1 MNVSPLPIWQ
11 RVRSLLAFA
20 LASVLLVLAYVSTAQ
35 ADSPGPRINS
45 KIVVRITQLS
55 KTDGQQQSVPGQ
67 VHRWDV
73 LGMNFT
79 WDATQADPQ
88 PGESFVIELPKGL
101 RNRMTTGT
109 RILLGANGIQA
120 GDCVLEPRRILC
132 TFSDNIRGYV
142 NIHGKGRAEL
152 IATET
157 TTETQTTITVNGEVQ
172 SVPLPG
178 GEAITEPPAPKYWE
192 AGFAKYESTINPGQ
206 SMIYWSIWFNPSVL
220 LRKWTGQTP
229 ITSMTFTDIVGEGH
243 DLCLD
248 KCVVKLN
255 LYRHKLDPSQPEVTL
270 ADSSGKST
278 DGFSLS
284 VTPDP
289 HNPKQFTVHL
299 AGPFGTHLNG
309 EANYRIFYQTRPASP
324 NGQTHM
330 GQTYTNKVTLAD
342 YPAESSREGSVRET
356 LDVSAQM
363 EQGFGGFSLQ
373 KTLSGSGAG
382 VLPAQQRYRFLINWT
397 LPDGKTAQDYP
408 NWAPPTS
415 NPAEFIIEETG
426 KAVPYPLNFPI
437 GTRITVTEDTQALPH
452 SVGATLLE
460 WGQPSYVVGTETAQG
475 NSPTF
480 TIRNQTVTTVAVTNP
495 VEQKA
500 TFAIRKGIQGID
512 PALIGSQKY
521 TFRYEC
527 GGESGTIDVPPTNES
542 VPVGKKFAPGTQCVI
557 TEVAPAPNHLKDYTF
572 TVPEKQTLTLEAGK
586 ENLASFTNVYQRMM
600 GRFSIIKKLDPTT
613 PAEVRTRL
621 ADQPFPFTYNCGGT
635 DTNAAVKIGQV
646 WTSPELP
653 VGSECTVKE
662 NTTAAPRI
670 TGYSLVAPPA
680 QKVTIA
686 AGTAPLELT
695 FTNAYELERAHFTL
709 SKITSGDGAVLA
721 PQSYSFTYT
730 CDPLADGLDNVTGT
744 LNITPGTPIRVKD
757 LPLGRCT
764 VTENAVTVDHVGHV
778 LSWMIDGQPAGTKN
792 APLSFDLSTKGTD
805 IAINATNTFTRERAP
820 FSILKHVTGDGP
832 FSADTFE
839 IAYECRVPGAD
850 AINGTVKVP
859 GNGTPVAVHDSLPVG
874 TECVVSESA
883 ATKNRAGYEVQTQF
897 VPLTALRIEKGR
909 TNTVEVSNHY
919 RALTGSF
926 SVEKVVTG
934 DGARIAPSSFTFDY
948 SCTAM
953 TGQLLKGEVTVSP
966 GRQETVT
973 NVPAGRC
980 ELRERPSLVNGTTLT
995 SRLRVGQESF
1005 NEGVATFDVAD
1016 KVNVEVHADNTYV
1029 LKRGDLS
1036 VRKVVKGAAEN
1047 AFAHHSFVIDYTCS
1061 GVEAPVKGSIAL
1073 KGNGEAA
1080 TLTNLPIGTRCVL
1093 TERADSAVLRG
1104 YTLREPQ
1111 PVTVTIS
1118 EVSANAQ
1125 IEFVNTYTPEKPSPT
1140 PPIART
1146 GLSGGQ
1152 TGATLAVALTVLG
1165 GGLIALRRRS
1175 RS

>member
-1 MNVSPLPIWQ
+1 MNVTPMPIGQ
-11 RVRSLLAFA
+11 RLRSLLAFS
-20 LASVLLVLAYVSTAQ
+20 LVCVLLVLAYVSTAQ
-35 ADSPGPRINS
+35 ADPPGPRINS

-67 VHRWDV
+67 VYRWGV
-73 LGMNFT
+73 MGMNFT

-88 PGESFVIELPKGL
+88 PGDSFVIELPKGL

-109 RILLGANGIQA
+109 RVLLGANGIQA
-120 GDCVLEPRRILC
+120 GECVLESRRILC

-152 IATET
+152 VATET
-157 TTETQTTITVNGEVQ
+157 STETQTTITVNGEVQ

-206 SMIYWSIWFNPSVL
+206 PTIYWSIWFNPSVL
-220 LRKWTGQTP
+220 LKKWTGQTP

-243 DLCLD
+243 HLCFD

-270 ADSSGKST
+270 ADSAGKST

-289 HNPKQFTVHL
+289 GNPKQFTVHL
-299 AGPFGTHLNG
+299 TGPFETHLNG
-309 EANYRIFYQTRPASP
+309 EANYRIVYQTRPASP
-324 NGQTHM
+324 NGQTDM

-342 YPAESSREGSVRET
+342 YPAESIREGSVRET
-356 LDVSAQM
+356 LDVTAQM

-397 LPDGKTAQDYP
+397 LPDGKTAQNYP

-460 WGQPSYVVGTETAQG
+460 WGQPSYMVGTETAQG
-475 NSPTF
+475 SSPTF
-480 TIRNQTVTTVAVTNP
+480 TIRNQTVTTLAVTNP
-495 VEQKA
+495 VKQKA

-527 GGESGTIDVPPTNES
+527 GGESGTIDVPATNES
-542 VPVGKKFAPGTQCVI
+542 VPVGKNFAPGTQCVI
-557 TEVAPAPNHLKDYTF
+557 TEVAPAPNHLKDHTF
-572 TVPEKQTLTLEAGK
+572 TVPEKQTLTLEAGQ
-586 ENLASFTNVYQRMM
+586 ENLVSFTNVYQRMM

-662 NTTAAPRI
+662 NTAAAPRI
-670 TGYSLVAPPA
+670 TGYSLVAPPE

-709 SKITSGDGAVLA
+709 SKLTGGDGAVLA

-730 CDPLADGLDNVTGT
+730 CDPLAVGLDSITGT
-744 LNITPGTPIRVKD
+744 LNVTPGTPVRVKD

-764 VTENAVTVDHVGHV
+764 VTESAVTVDHVGHL
-778 LSWMIDGQPAGTKN
+778 LSWMIDGQAAGTNN

-805 IAINATNTFTRERAP
+805 IAINATNTYTRERAP
-820 FSILKHVTGDGP
+820 FSVLKHVTGDGP

-839 IAYECRVPGAD
+839 IAYECRVPGAN

-859 GNGTPVAVHDSLPVG
+859 GNGMPVTVHDNLPVG

-897 VPLTALRIEKGR
+897 VPLTALRIDKGR
-909 TNTVEVSNHY
+909 ANTVEITNTY
-919 RALTGSF
+919 RALVGGF
-926 SVEKVVTG
+926 SIEKVLSG
-934 DGARIAPSSFTFDY
+934 DGAGLAPTSFTFDY
-948 SCTAM
+948 TCTADAGKI
-953 TGQLLKGEVTVSP
+953 TKGEATVVP
-966 GRQETVT
+966 GRATT
-973 NVPAGRC
+973 IPSVPAGQC
-980 ELRERPSLVNGTTLT
+980 EVRESPNLVNGTTL
-995 SRLRVGQESF
+995 SSSLRVGATSF
-1005 NEGVATFDVAD
+1005 DEGVATFTVAD
-1016 KVNVEVHADNTYV
+1016 KVTVEVLANNTYT
-1029 LKRGDLS
+1029 LKRGELA
-1036 VRKVVKGAAEN
+1036 VKKVVKGAADEAIAN
-1047 AFAHHSFVIDYTCS
+1047 HSFIIDYSCS
-1061 GVEAPVKGSIAL
+1061 GVEDPVKGSLVL
-1073 KGNGEAA
+1073 KGNGKAV
-1080 TLTNLPIGTRCVL
+1080 TISNLPYGTSCFL
-1093 TERADSAVLRG
+1093 QERAQSASLRG
-1104 YTLREPQ
+1104 YTLSAPQ
-1111 PVTVTIS
+1111 PTTVTIS
-1118 EVSANAQ
+1118 EVAANIQ
-1125 IEFVNTYTPEKPSPT
+1125 VEIVNSYTPEKPAPN

-1146 GLSGGQ
+1146 GLNGVEII
-1152 TGATLAVALTVLG
+1152 GALAAGLIAVG
-1165 GGLIALRRRS
+1165 GGLIALRRR
-1175 RS
+1175 RR